1 VEREILIIVDFLSFD
16 KEYKIFGQ
24 MILKYFDEFYQ
35 ALGGE

>member
-1 VEREILIIVDFLSFD
+1 LSFD

-35 ALGGE
+35 ALGGEWTAKEN